1 MNPRSFSSNTP
12 FQTQSCERSTRLA
25 VAAEIY
31 ARFNEW
37 SFSADVTAFFIG
49 FSFAA
54 SLKSAVKWLQS
65 LNSKWW
71 WHELALVQEIGL
83 EGTDEVTAR
92 DLLGFVVSDAEATAP
107 SSFACEKQRYGAKES
122 FQMAPNTQA
131 AIPIVNNQPRYFLVG
146 DARGPRNRITM
157 KQQNQLL
164 NAIQGNKAARI
175 RDPDAVKRRQAGW
188 RDWAEQQWS
197 AEARDFQ
204 VKELPAIQE
213 AFVALFNSPNN
224 RGSVATELR
233 TVLFQSNLIK
243 KGDIMTADEP
253 AVATSA
259 TLTATSAN
267 STAATAVST
276 ATATSTESTGAV
288 LTATVTSTEL
298 SWPLSTAT
306 ATSTESTVPVSTA
319 TSGVSTATSAVWTAR
334 PYRPW

>member
-1 MNPRSFSSNTP
+1 M
-12 FQTQSCERSTRLA
+12 
-25 VAAEIY
+25 
-31 ARFNEW
+31 
-37 SFSADVTAFFIG
+37 
-49 FSFAA
+49 
-54 SLKSAVKWLQS
+54 
-65 LNSKWW
+65 
-71 WHELALVQEIGL
+71 
-83 EGTDEVTAR
+83 
-92 DLLGFVVSDAEATAP
+92 AP
-107 SSFACEKQRYGAKES
+107 SSFACEKQLFGAKELFRTALVAQS
-122 FQMAPNTQA
+122 TKPT
-131 AIPIVNNQPRYFLVG
+131 VNSQPRYFLVG
-146 DARGPRNRITM
+146 VARGPGERITM
-157 KQQNQLL
+157 QQQNQLL
-164 NAIQGNKAARI
+164 NAIKGNKAARI

-267 STAATAVST
+267 STAAAAVST

-319 TSGVSTATSAVWTAR
+319 TSSTESTAPVSTATSTESTAPVSPATSTESLSTATSVLTPAATR
-334 PYRPW
+334 MMTYLY

>member
-1 MNPRSFSSNTP
+1 M
-12 FQTQSCERSTRLA
+12 
-25 VAAEIY
+25 
-31 ARFNEW
+31 
-37 SFSADVTAFFIG
+37 
-49 FSFAA
+49 
-54 SLKSAVKWLQS
+54 
-65 LNSKWW
+65 
-71 WHELALVQEIGL
+71 
-83 EGTDEVTAR
+83 
-92 DLLGFVVSDAEATAP
+92 AP

-164 NAIQGNKAARI
+164 NAIKGNKAARI

-267 STAATAVST
+267 STTAAAVST

-319 TSGVSTATSAVWTAR
+319 TSLPNRPQLLLYGLRDRIDRGSIDRVTVCRRSKNFWKRMVLLHSWINLQAAIGLERNEFGSESAQRKKAR
-334 PYRPW
+334 LHFLGSSGASEINQHYLEYSNVVLEEVE